1 MPVKVGPLV
10 LLEAPL
16 PLVEPFQCNAIN
28 PRLQLC
34 AGGAGTSPCQGDSGG
49 PLFCNDNEKWV
60 LQGITS
66 FGNERCI
73 PSKPCVFT
81 RVNAFIDWIALIMK
95 GKASCNVYVSQKS
108 LSKFICFLIK

>member
-49 PLFCNDNEKWV
+49 PLFCNDKGKWV

-66 FGNERCI
+66 FGNEWCV

-95 GKASCNVYVSQKS
+95 GKAFCNVYVSQKS
-108 LSKFICFLIK
+108 LFKFICFLIK